1 MSDHW
6 VIQPRAWKPLAEA
19 QAMECLLLSAQRW
32 DGLTTTAGLSA
43 LGANAATGITSTCS
57 HNDESPARHHSRR
70 ALRNS
75 DRHHHHDEAMTYA
88 QYAHGRGCVKPSL

>member
-57 HNDESPARHHSRR
+57 HTTKARR
-70 ALRNS
+70 AITRAGPFAIPIATTTT
-75 DRHHHHDEAMTYA
+75 R
-88 QYAHGRGCVKPSL
+88 Q